1 MSKLKHLA
9 IILDGNRRWAKE
21 KGLPVFKGHGAGY
34 ERIKDVCRWCIKRDI
49 EILTVYA
56 FSTENWNRSK
66 EEVKYLMILLN
77 KAFSDDIEELN
88 NLGIKVNIIGSRD
101 KISPTIKKNI
111 EKIEEKTKNN
121 KKIVLNICFNYGGRL
136 EIIEAVKDII
146 MEGTKPEEVSEELI
160 SNHIWFKGQPDPDLV
175 IRTSGEQRLSGF
187 LTWTSVY
194 SELYFPR
201 CYWPDFDE
209 KELDK
214 TIAEF
219 EKRNR
224 RFGGD

>member
-9 IILDGNRRWAKE
+9 IILDGNRRWARE
-21 KGLPVFKGHGAGY
+21 KGLPTFEGHRVGY
-34 ERIKDVCRWCIKRDI
+34 ERIKDVCRWCLKRNI

-66 EEVKYLMILLN
+66 EEVKYLMFLLN
-77 KAFSDDIEELN
+77 KAFSEDAEELN
-88 NLGIKVNIIGSRD
+88 KLGIKVNIMGSRD
-101 KISPTIKKNI
+101 RISPKIKKNI
-111 EKIEEKTKNN
+111 EKIQEKTKNN
-121 KKIVLNICFNYGGRL
+121 KKMVLNICFNYGGRL
-136 EIIEAVKDII
+136 EIVEAVKDII
-146 MEGTKPEEVSEELI
+146 REGIKPEKVTEELI
-160 SNHIWFKGQPDPDLV
+160 SKHIWFKGQPDPDLIV
-175 IRTSGEQRLSGF
+175 RTSGEQRLSGF

-201 CYWPDFDE
+201 CYWPDFNE

-214 TIAEF
+214 TIKEF
-219 EKRNR
+219 ERRNR